1 MIGVIFALML
11 PNYLIRTIFV
21 EYKEY
26 YSNKCEYCNN
36 DTFETIRTIY

>member
-11 PNYLIRTIFV
+11 SNCPIWTIFV

-36 DTFETIRTIY
+36 DSFETIRTIY